1 MGGSR
6 GTSASGSSRP
16 ELEAADGADPGR
28 AGLPRWVKRRLLA
41 GERTHVTAQR
51 HWAQLVGTVAGVVA
65 GFALVL
71 WLASHLPPE
80 PPLLRDALFAAWVVL
95 LLRAVWR
102 LLTWRNGWF
111 IATDKRLLLT
121 RGVVN
126 RRTAMMPLSK
136 VTDMSYNQ
144 SVPGRLLGYGQFV
157 LESAG
162 QDQAMRRIDWVP
174 DPDEK
179 YRDLCEVIFGR
190 PAAPSAAA
198 VSAAASTRR
207 RGGGAG
213 RLLVR
218 AARRLAGR

>member
-1 MGGSR
+1 MR
-6 GTSASGSSRP
+6 GTSTTGSSP
-16 ELEAADGADPGR
+16 AELAAADESDPGR
-28 AGLPRWVKRRLLA
+28 AVLPRWVKRRLLA

-51 HWAQLVGTVAGVVA
+51 HWAQLVGTVTGVVA
-65 GFALVL
+65 GFAVVL
-71 WLASHLPPE
+71 WLGFRLPPD
-80 PPLLRDALFAAWVVL
+80 PPLLRDALFLAWVVL

-111 IATDKRLLLT
+111 VATDKRLLLT

-162 QDQAMRRIDWVP
+162 KDQAMRRIDWVP

-190 PAAPSAAA
+190 PAAPSVAAERA
-198 VSAAASTRR
+198 PRR
-207 RGGGAG
+207 RGRAAG
-213 RLLVR
+213 RVLVR
-218 AARRLAGR
+218 LARRAAGR

>member
-1 MGGSR
+1 VLLWLGSR
-6 GTSASGSSRP
+6 
-16 ELEAADGADPGR
+16 
-28 AGLPRWVKRRLLA
+28 
-41 GERTHVTAQR
+41 
-51 HWAQLVGTVAGVVA
+51 
-65 GFALVL
+65 
-71 WLASHLPPE
+71 LPPD

-102 LLTWRNGWF
+102 LLMWRNGWF

-126 RRTAMMPLSK
+126 RRTAMMPLTK

-179 YRDLCEVIFGR
+179 YRQLCEVIFGR
-190 PAAPSAAA
+190 PAAPSAVA
-198 VSAAASTRR
+198 VPPRR
-207 RGGGAG
+207 ARGRRTG

-218 AARRLAGR
+218 VARKLAGR

>member
-1 MGGSR
+1 MR
-6 GTSASGSSRP
+6 GASTTGSSRA
-16 ELEAADGADPGR
+16 ELAAADEADPGR
-28 AGLPRWVKRRLLA
+28 AMLPRWVKRRLLA

-65 GFALVL
+65 GFAAVL
-71 WLASHLPPE
+71 WLGSRLPLD
-80 PPLLRDALFAAWVVL
+80 PPLLRDVLFLAWVVL
-95 LLRAVWR
+95 LARAVWH
-102 LLTWRNGWF
+102 LLLWRNGWF

-198 VSAAASTRR
+198 VRSRRR
-207 RGGGAG
+207 RGSRVGRVLVRLARRAAG
-213 RLLVR
+213 R
-218 AARRLAGR
+218 

>member
-1 MGGSR
+1 MR
-6 GTSASGSSRP
+6 GRSTTGSSP
-16 ELEAADGADPGR
+16 AELAAADEIDPGR
-28 AGLPRWVKRRLLA
+28 AVLPRWVKRRLLA

-51 HWAQLVGTVAGVVA
+51 HWAQLVGTVAGVVV
-65 GFALVL
+65 GFVAVL
-71 WLASHLPPE
+71 WLGFHLPPE
-80 PPLLRDALFAAWVVL
+80 PPLLRDALFLGWVVL

-190 PAAPSAAA
+190 PAAPSVAAA
-198 VSAAASTRR
+198 QAPRR
-207 RGGGAG
+207 RGRAAG
-213 RLLVR
+213 RV
-218 AARRLAGR
+218 LAGLTRRTTGR

>member
-1 MGGSR
+1 MR
-6 GTSASGSSRP
+6 GRSATGSSRA
-16 ELEAADGADPGR
+16 ELAVADEADPGR

-41 GERTHVTAQR
+41 GERTHVASQR

-65 GFALVL
+65 GFAVVL
-71 WLASHLPPE
+71 WLGFRLPPD
-80 PPLLRDALFAAWVVL
+80 PPLLRDALFLAWVVL

-102 LLTWRNGWF
+102 LLQWRNGWF

-162 QDQAMRRIDWVP
+162 RDQAMRRIEWVP

-179 YRDLCEVIFGR
+179 YRDMCELIFAR
-190 PAAPSAAA
+190 SAAPAAAA
-198 VSAAASTRR
+198 VAVRRR
-207 RGGGAG
+207 RGRRAG
-213 RLLVR
+213 RLL
-218 AARRLAGR
+218 AGLARRVAGR